1 MVGRQ
6 LLGTESLADE
16 RIELDM
22 DTIVNNFRAID
33 FKLLPPKD
41 LSEEGRIT
49 LIKTSARRIWEG
61 TSELRGD
68 LVPADSMQAGG
79 STATELWMLL
89 IVRLVT
95 RVAKPPLELEETEE
109 DKQLTDYYARQD
121 QLRQTLCD
129 YIMSDFPSR

>member
-1 MVGRQ
+1 
-6 LLGTESLADE
+6 
-16 RIELDM
+16 M

-41 LSEEGRIT
+41 LSEEGRIA

-68 LVPADSMQAGG
+68 LVPADSTQAGG

-89 IVRLVT
+89 LVRLMT

-109 DKQLTDYYARQD
+109 DNQVTDYYARQD